1 MGAELNLMPQ
11 HLYLLLQEMVNWLFL
26 LLHLHLIGGLEITN
40 YEYSLNSGSTW
51 TALSPADATSP
62 VTITGLTNGTA
73 YSVQLRAVNALGG
86 GAASATLST
95 DTTPRTSPTVT
106 INSVTNFNQELATYN
121 ATVSWGG
128 ASTTVTFEWS
138 RDGSSWSTASAR
150 AGTAVGSP
158 VTTNNAS
165 VYFNASDFLSQNNG
179 QPFYVRAKAVNA
191 ADTVYSSSTSFT
203 PWTLKTQG
211 PSNTNGSRV
220 IDTVTPTGGSAQP
233 VYIYE
238 IAVVGGGGGSG
249 YAGGGGGGALNSYAS
264 ALVTDGSRTVSWT
277 IGGGGAAALELS
289 NTTDRAGTGGTTS
302 ISGTNTTISAAG
314 GTGAQKGAA
323 SGTRAGDGGSS
334 GNAFAGGAGRYDLG
348 GKSPIYAGGG
358 GGGNGGAGGDNT
370 GTGGVY
376 IGGNAGASTTANG
389 LTGGGGGAGS
399 GSSGGGT
406 AHASD
411 MHGKGGDGGDPGA
424 LVGPGGASGNSGAI
438 IFKYYGP

>member
-1 MGAELNLMPQ
+1 
-11 HLYLLLQEMVNWLFL
+11 MVNWSFL

-62 VTITGLTNGTA
+62 VTITGLTNGTS
-73 YSVQLRAVNALGG
+73 YNVQLRAINTLGG

-95 DTTPRTSPTVT
+95 NTTPRTLPTVT

-138 RDGSSWSTASAR
+138 RDDSSWSTASAR

-158 VTTNNAS
+158 VTTNSAS

-179 QPFYVRAKAVNA
+179 QPFYVRAKGVNA
-191 ADTVYSSSTSFT
+191 AGTVYSNSTSFT

-211 PSNTNGSRV
+211 PSDTNGSRI

-233 VYIYE
+233 VYIYQ

-249 YAGGGGGGALNSYAS
+249 YAGGGGGGVLNSYAS

-277 IGGGGAAALELS
+277 IGGGGAAALEFS
-289 NTTDRAGTGGTTS
+289 NTTDRAGTGGATS

-314 GTGAQKGAA
+314 GQGAQKGAA
-323 SGTRAGDGGSS
+323 NGQRPNDGGSS
-334 GNAFAGGAGRYDLG
+334 GVHASGGGRYDLTN
-348 GKSPIYAGGG
+348 KSAIYSGGG
-358 GGGNGGAGGDNT
+358 GAGTNGAGGTVSNYNIPYNSNSGPPAYEPT
-370 GTGGVY
+370 AGSYVGGA
-376 IGGNAGASTTANG
+376 AGASATAHG
-389 LTGGGGGAGS
+389 LTGGGGGSGS
-399 GSSGGGT
+399 GSAGQGT
-406 AHASD
+406 SHASA
-411 MHGKGGDGGDPGA
+411 MYGKGGDGGDPNA
-424 LVGPGGASGNSGAI
+424 MVFPGGSSGNAGAI

>member
-1 MGAELNLMPQ
+1 MS
-11 HLYLLLQEMVNWLFL
+11 
-26 LLHLHLIGGLEITN
+26 TN
-40 YEYSLNSGSTW
+40 
-51 TALSPADATSP
+51 
-62 VTITGLTNGTA
+62 
-73 YSVQLRAVNALGG
+73 
-86 GAASATLST
+86 
-95 DTTPRTSPTVT
+95 TTPRTTATVT

-138 RDGSSWSTASAR
+138 RDDSSWDATTSK

-158 VTTNNAS
+158 VTTNSAS
-165 VYFNASDFLSQNNG
+165 VYFNATGFLSDG
-179 QPFYVRAKAVNA
+179 LPYYVRAKAVNA
-191 ADTVYSSSTSFT
+191 AGTVYSSSTSFT

-211 PSNTNGSRV
+211 PSNTNGSRT

-233 VYIYE
+233 VYIYQ

-249 YAGGGGGGALNSYAS
+249 YAGGGGGGALNSYES
-264 ALVTDGSRTVSWT
+264 ALVTDGSRIVSWT

-289 NTTDRAGTGGTTS
+289 NTTNRAGTGGTTS

-323 SGTRAGDGGSS
+323 SGTRTGDGGSS
-334 GNAFAGGAGRYDLG
+334 GNSNAGGDGRYDLS

-358 GGGNGGAGGDNT
+358 GGGNGGVGANNT

-376 IGGNAGASTTANG
+376 VGGNAGASTTANG
-389 LTGGGGGAGS
+389 LTGGGGGSGS
-399 GSSGGGT
+399 GSSGQGT
-406 AHASD
+406 SHASD
-411 MHGKGGDGGDPGA
+411 MHGKGGNGGDPGA
-424 LVGPGGASGNSGAI
+424 LLSPGGASGNSGAI